1 MQERRIRNA
10 FYKMVCIW
18 EKEERRYSSRA
29 QSSKDIMRSSD
40 ERSEVEYSGIKA
52 MSLIEE
58 EGWKDKMTLEELQA
72 SCEYY
77 AVKIKEVEKS
87 FSNFFLKV
95 KQEE

>member
-1 MQERRIRNA
+1 M
-10 FYKMVCIW
+10 
-18 EKEERRYSSRA
+18 
-29 QSSKDIMRSSD
+29 
-40 ERSEVEYSGIKA
+40 
-52 MSLIEE
+52 IEE

-77 AVKIKEVEKS
+77 AAKIKEVEKS